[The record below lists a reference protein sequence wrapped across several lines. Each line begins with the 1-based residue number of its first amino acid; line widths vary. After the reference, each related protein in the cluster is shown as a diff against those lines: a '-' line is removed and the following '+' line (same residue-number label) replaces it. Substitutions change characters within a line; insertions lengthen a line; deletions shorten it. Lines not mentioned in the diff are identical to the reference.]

1 MELRDDTRPLTA
13 RSVVASTLLGVR
25 PSVLPARSLVASAD
39 LFGIAEG
46 AVRTALSRMVAAG
59 ELTVDDG
66 RYALAGRFLSRRERQ
81 DESRSGVSGAW
92 GGDWEMAVVE
102 GERRPAADRTA
113 LRAAMRVLRFG
124 ELREGVWLRPANL
137 DPDRLPDARTVVG
150 AQCLGLVARPDGD
163 VAGRLWDLGG
173 WAAAARRLEA
183 DLDDHSPRLEDP
195 HELAPGFLLSATV
208 LRHLQADPL
217 LPTDLLP
224 GDWPGRAVR
233 KAYEAYDATFKASW
247 STHLRA
253 LRREP

>member
-25 PSVLPARSLVASAD
+25 PSVLPPRSLVASAG

-46 AVRTALSRMVAAG
+46 AVRTALSRMVVAG
-59 ELTVDDG
+59 ELTLDDG
-66 RYALAGRFLSRRERQ
+66 RYALSGPFLSRRERQ
-81 DESRSGVSGAW
+81 DESRNGV
-92 GGDWEMAVVE
+92 GGPWDGEWEMAVVE

-113 LRAAMRVLRFG
+113 LRAAMRALRFG

-150 AQCLGLVARPDGD
+150 AQCFGLVARPDGD
-163 VAGRLWDLGG
+163 VAGRLWDLAG

-183 DLDDHSPRLEDP
+183 DLAAHRPRLEDP
-195 HELAPGFLLSATV
+195 DELAAGFLLSAAV

-217 LPTDLLP
+217 LPADLLP
-224 GDWPGRAVR
+224 ADWPGRSLR
-233 KAYEAYDATFKASW
+233 TAYERYDATFKASW
-247 STHLRA
+247 SGHLRE
-253 LRREP
+253 LRGGD